1 MEKEWAQYKFQ
12 NGITSRLSDY
22 ESKYHAMIQKK
33 FAETWSSMR
42 SFEATRFIYNST
54 CKFNAF
60 EALRLDIGKS
70 CDFLC
75 AELNTDATIMIMKE
89 LINFATTNFTNSLA
103 WVEMKVL
110 ILELAAR
117 SVA

>member
-1 MEKEWAQYKFQ
+1 
-12 NGITSRLSDY
+12 
-22 ESKYHAMIQKK
+22 MIQKN
-33 FAETWSSMR
+33 FPETWSSMR
-42 SFEATRFIYNST
+42 SFEATRFVYNST
-54 CKFNAF
+54 CKFHAF
-60 EALRLDIGKS
+60 EDLRAEIGKS

-75 AELNTDATIMIMKE
+75 AELNTDATINVMKE
-89 LINFATTNFTNSLA
+89 LINFVITNFSNSLA